1 MSDGTKPVLVMM
13 VGLPASGKSTI
24 SNNLA
29 KEINATVFSSDTL
42 REELYGDVNDQEH
55 NNELFAELHR
65 RIKRCLSDGKS
76 AIYDACNISSKKR
89 RSFLQEIEYITCEK
103 ECVITATPYEKCL
116 ENNKNRDR
124 QVPERVI
131 ERMYRSWN
139 TPYYFE
145 GFDSIKIHYWDAE
158 NMRRS
163 RTYAL
168 AWYLDYLDYEQN
180 NPHHNLS
187 LGGHCEKAMYYLLKG
202 YRVKWSNDLFAGTI
216 INAAAIHDCG
226 KLFTKTFKNGKGKVT
241 DVAHYYSHE
250 HVGAYDSL
258 FFQYVADI
266 NALDVSIL
274 VDLHMKPYVWERDG
288 NEKLRKKYLKLWG
301 DELYQGVMLL
311 HEADKAAH

>member
-1 MSDGTKPVLVMM
+1 MNDGARPVLVMM
-13 VGLPASGKSTI
+13 VGLPAAGKSTI
-24 SNNLA
+24 SDRLA
-29 KEINATVFSSDTL
+29 KEMNATVFSSDAL
-42 REELYGDVNDQEH
+42 REELYGDVNNQEH
-55 NNELFAELHR
+55 NSELFAELHR

-89 RSFLQEIEYITCEK
+89 RTFLQEIGHITCSK
-103 ECVITATPYEKCL
+103 ECVIVATPYKQCL

-124 QVPERVI
+124 SAPERVI

-158 NMRRS
+158 NMWRS
-163 RTYAL
+163 ITYAP
-168 AWYLDYLDYEQN
+168 AWYLDYLDYEQD

-187 LGGHCEKAMYYLLKG
+187 LGAHCAKTMYYL
-202 YRVKWSNDLFAGTI
+202 YDSKWADYQSIETI
-216 INAAAIHDCG
+216 LNAAAIHDCG
-226 KLFTKTFKNGKGKVT
+226 KLFTKTFKNGRGKVT

-258 FFQYVADI
+258 FFQYVAGV

-274 VDLHMKPYVWERDG
+274 VDLHMKPYVWERDN
-288 NEKLRKKYLKLWG
+288 NEKLRKKYLNLWG
-301 DELYQGVMLL
+301 DELHQSVMLL